1 MIVEDKQRAL
11 PKNHPV
17 TLELY
22 TPSEQLY
29 DCQTLTESVDGIY
42 VFHTRTGED
51 ALTGQWDAR
60 FKVGGQTFHHPVR
73 IETIKPNRLKI
84 AIASPEVLRAT
95 SCATIDLEAHWLT
108 GPVAAGLQA
117 KVEMSLYGTPQPF
130 DRYANYVFSNPLRNF
145 SYAKHEVFSGRLDSL
160 GRISCKHYLPI
171 PESAPGMLQANL
183 IARVTEAGGNESL
196 TSKPVRYSP
205 YDTYVGI
212 ALGEREFETDC
223 DLRFPVV
230 TVDADGNPLS
240 GRNLEYKIYRL
251 DWSWWWEGSAFDLNR
266 YVQGTSAEVIAS
278 STLNTV
284 QGKAEVPFRLDYPA
298 WGKYLV
304 FVRDTQGGHATGGV
318 VYIDW
323 PDWRGHSGKS
333 DPTAATMLSFSLD
346 KRRYEAGETATIY
359 LPRSSAGRVLLSV
372 ENGSR
377 VLSRRWV
384 QASADRETACKM
396 PVTWEMSPNFYVH
409 ATLLQPHA
417 QTANDLPIRMY
428 GIEGAEVIDRR
439 TILHPEIEVADEIRP
454 QQEFSIR
461 IRERDGKPMS
471 YTLAIVDEGLLDITA
486 FKTPQPWQA
495 MNQREVLGVR
505 TWDMYDEVIRTFA
518 GRFTPILS
526 IGGDEALRRA
536 AGKEK
541 RFNPVVQFLGPFT
554 LRNGVKTHK
563 ITLPMYVGSV
573 RVMAVAA
580 RERCYGHA
588 DKTVAVRSPL
598 VLLPTLPRTLACG
611 DRVKMPVNVFAT
623 AEEIRDVTVS
633 VAVEGPLLVAGTK
646 QRTLAFATPG
656 EQLTD
661 FELICDKTKRG
672 RAKVTITA
680 RGGGQSVAETVHI
693 EVRNPLP
700 DIITSESRTLRSGE
714 RYAFEWT
721 EFTEGEARLE
731 LAALPTIDFGGA
743 FAFVENYA
751 HLCTEQLSSRAIYM
765 LHARRFLGEDE
776 RKRAEK
782 ALPGLLK
789 AIELRQLANGG
800 FAYWPGYA
808 EAHDWATSMIGAVMT
823 EARRQGFTVSA
834 QSYDRWKKYQ
844 HDAARRYRHTTDR
857 AADLLQ
863 AYRLYT
869 LALAGEQPTAAM
881 NKLRESKQLSHQ
893 ALLRLAA
900 VYAVAG
906 RDEVAAKLLERAD
919 GVLSVNGNYAT
930 FWSPLRDLALEV
942 ETWVLAGHSD
952 RALTL
957 ARRMAS
963 DFSATG
969 CTTQEVAFVSTAMGC
984 LADMAGGESC
994 RAIVCESDKTPLDIR
1009 DIRDVKCL
1017 SLDPSKG
1024 VVTVENCSDGPLTV
1038 SLLTK
1043 RRPGADETIP
1053 ASASSV
1059 TLSIRYTDLQGRA
1072 VTAERL
1078 RQGEEFMAKIEV
1090 KKNATASESMAL
1102 TFAVP
1107 SGWEIWNDRL
1117 VSGVEQAEAAHTD
1130 IRDDRIS
1137 WYFPLAAGQS
1147 KRFTARLQAAYCGR
1161 FAVPPAVCEDMY
1173 APQCRAITANGRTEV
1188 AQ

>member
-1 MIVEDKQRAL
+1 M
-11 PKNHPV
+11 
-17 TLELY
+17 
-22 TPSEQLY
+22 
-29 DCQTLTESVDGIY
+29 
-42 VFHTRTGED
+42 
-51 ALTGQWDAR
+51 
-60 FKVGGQTFHHPVR
+60 
-73 IETIKPNRLKI
+73 
-84 AIASPEVLRAT
+84 
-95 SCATIDLEAHWLT
+95 
-108 GPVAAGLQA
+108 
-117 KVEMSLYGTPQPF
+117 
-130 DRYANYVFSNPLRNF
+130 
-145 SYAKHEVFSGRLDSL
+145 
-160 GRISCKHYLPI
+160 
-171 PESAPGMLQANL
+171 
-183 IARVTEAGGNESL
+183 
-196 TSKPVRYSP
+196 
-205 YDTYVGI
+205 
-212 ALGEREFETDC
+212 
-223 DLRFPVV
+223 
-230 TVDADGNPLS
+230 
-240 GRNLEYKIYRL
+240 
-251 DWSWWWEGSAFDLNR
+251 
-266 YVQGTSAEVIAS
+266 
-278 STLNTV
+278 
-284 QGKAEVPFRLDYPA
+284 
-298 WGKYLV
+298 
-304 FVRDTQGGHATGGV
+304 
-318 VYIDW
+318 
-323 PDWRGHSGKS
+323 
-333 DPTAATMLSFSLD
+333 
-346 KRRYEAGETATIY
+346 
-359 LPRSSAGRVLLSV
+359 
-372 ENGSR
+372 
-377 VLSRRWV
+377 
-384 QASADRETACKM
+384 
-396 PVTWEMSPNFYVH
+396 
-409 ATLLQPHA
+409 
-417 QTANDLPIRMY
+417 
-428 GIEGAEVIDRR
+428 
-439 TILHPEIEVADEIRP
+439 
-454 QQEFSIR
+454 
-461 IRERDGKPMS
+461 
-471 YTLAIVDEGLLDITA
+471 
-486 FKTPQPWQA
+486 
-495 MNQREVLGVR
+495 
-505 TWDMYDEVIRTFA
+505 
-518 GRFTPILS
+518 
-526 IGGDEALRRA
+526 
-536 AGKEK
+536 
-541 RFNPVVQFLGPFT
+541 
-554 LRNGVKTHK
+554 
-563 ITLPMYVGSV
+563 
-573 RVMAVAA
+573 
-580 RERCYGHA
+580 
-588 DKTVAVRSPL
+588 
-598 VLLPTLPRTLACG
+598 LLPTLPRTLACG

-919 GVLSVNGNYAT
+919 GVLSVNGSYAT